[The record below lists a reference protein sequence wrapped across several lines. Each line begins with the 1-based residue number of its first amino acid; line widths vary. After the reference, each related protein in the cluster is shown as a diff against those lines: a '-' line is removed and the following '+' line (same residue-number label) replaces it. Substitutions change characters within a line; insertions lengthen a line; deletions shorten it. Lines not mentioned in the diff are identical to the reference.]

1 MTATV
6 RTIEVHELAD
16 WVSSMGAGFFHDIA
30 DGYAEYFAPQVDFD
44 RTWAGFDDGQ
54 VVATL
59 RSFATEL
66 TVPGPA
72 GVPGRSLVLQ
82 REDRSK

>member
-44 RTWAGFDDGQ
+44 RTWGAKYSP
-54 VVATL
+54 ACRL
-59 RSFATEL
+59 RPSRT
-66 TVPGPA
+66 
-72 GVPGRSLVLQ
+72 
-82 REDRSK
+82 